1 LRMPFYYKPVF
12 SQPGVSSIDTQPY
25 HGTVVVGSLNSELA
39 NGADYI
45 DVPFTVT
52 PDTFKLG
59 ATLDF
64 MQVVNGTFADLDFY
78 LLDSNGN
85 VVTSST
91 QPGGPEHISV
101 TNLPAGNYTYRV
113 DGFLAANEDFTITS
127 SQFKGSDLPPT
138 LQTIS
143 GDFVDAQGNHVDFD
157 GSFALNWTPRGGEQG
172 FEVEQSTDNQN
183 WQILADVNGSTNSFL
198 VNNLGNGTYYFRVR
212 AITPGQ
218 IGLFVTDPSNVVS
231 AVVNQRTQVDI
242 TSQISYPFSN
252 ISYDDATGIYQQDFK
267 LINNST
273 QTFVPLVSFNVIG
286 LSAPGVKVLN
296 ADRGGDGTSL
306 ANAAFFDYSQTLGA
320 DQQFTPA
327 EKTGARTLRFQDS
340 AGVMFTCDV
349 LVTAYLPT
357 GGSSSS
363 SSSSSSSGGSQSSG
377 GGGPTGLLPLN
388 KIAAVMRFTINPL
401 TKTVTSQLIKL
412 K

>member
-1 LRMPFYYKPVF
+1 
-12 SQPGVSSIDTQPY
+12 
-25 HGTVVVGSLNSELA
+25 
-39 NGADYI
+39 
-45 DVPFTVT
+45 
-52 PDTFKLG
+52 
-59 ATLDF
+59 
-64 MQVVNGTFADLDFY
+64 
-78 LLDSNGN
+78 
-85 VVTSST
+85 
-91 QPGGPEHISV
+91 
-101 TNLPAGNYTYRV
+101 
-113 DGFLAANEDFTITS
+113 
-127 SQFKGSDLPPT
+127 
-138 LQTIS
+138 
-143 GDFVDAQGNHVDFD
+143 
-157 GSFALNWTPRGGEQG
+157 
-172 FEVEQSTDNQN
+172 
-183 WQILADVNGSTNSFL
+183 
-198 VNNLGNGTYYFRVR
+198 
-212 AITPGQ
+212 
-218 IGLFVTDPSNVVS
+218 
-231 AVVNQRTQVDI
+231 
-242 TSQISYPFSN
+242 
-252 ISYDDATGIYQQDFK
+252 
-267 LINNST
+267 
-273 QTFVPLVSFNVIG
+273 VSFNVIG